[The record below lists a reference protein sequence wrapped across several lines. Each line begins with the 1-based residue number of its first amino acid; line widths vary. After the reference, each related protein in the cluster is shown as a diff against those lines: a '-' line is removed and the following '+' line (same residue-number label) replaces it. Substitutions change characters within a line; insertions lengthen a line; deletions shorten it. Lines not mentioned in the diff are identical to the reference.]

1 MCTAEIKSF
10 SVLPAGIS
18 GEIKDVISDLVEL
31 DGDSGSIVGD
41 RMRKIEKINHC
52 IETLQDCGRKLQTM
66 PDDDL
71 SLNVDR
77 RRAWKE
83 DVMSSL
89 QIYLEHT
96 VYRLYFAV
104 VRNTE
109 WKKSHLFSRYRVIL
123 DCDGLQT
130 RMRHVLER
138 GFPHIFSKPL
148 LADIRACLGDEYVES
163 AYHKYC
169 ADAEC
174 SMFEW
179 VLDCFSS
186 EMREISYKSNPDR
199 LCYRTTKKPAMYPD
213 TEISMMSIITAETIL
228 EEEFFRFLDSL
239 LGRLYGVSRR
249 CESAG

>member
-1 MCTAEIKSF
+1 
-10 SVLPAGIS
+10 V
-18 GEIKDVISDLVEL
+18 
-31 DGDSGSIVGD
+31 
-41 RMRKIEKINHC
+41 H
-52 IETLQDCGRKLQTM
+52 
-66 PDDDL
+66 
-71 SLNVDR
+71 
-77 RRAWKE
+77 
-83 DVMSSL
+83 
-89 QIYLEHT
+89 
-96 VYRLYFAV
+96 RLYLAV
-104 VRNTE
+104 IRNTE
-109 WKKSHLFSRYRVIL
+109 WHKSRFFSRYRVIL

-186 EMREISYKSNPDR
+186 EMREINYKSNSDH
-199 LCYRTTKKPAMYPD
+199 LCYRTTKQPEMYPY

-228 EEEFFRFLDSL
+228 EEEFYRFLDSL
-239 LGRLYGVSRR
+239 LGRLYGVSGKHK
-249 CESAG
+249 SAA